1 MAMRAGG
8 RDKDRDRDRDRDKDR
23 DRDNNMPGG
32 VMRRRVMPMEGVK
45 ELALHDPEFLRRF
58 VTEQGKIMPR
68 RRTGCTPEQQR
79 QIARAI
85 RRARVVGLVK

>member
-1 MAMRAGG
+1 MAMRVVARD
-8 RDKDRDRDRDRDKDR
+8 RDKDRDRDRDRDR
-23 DRDNNMPGG
+23 DSNNMMGG

-45 ELALHDPEFLRRF
+45 ELALNDPEFLRRF

-79 QIARAI
+79 QIAKAI
-85 RRARVVGLVK
+85 RRARIVGLVK

>member
-1 MAMRAGG
+1 MAMRVVARE
-8 RDKDRDRDRDRDKDR
+8 RDKDRDRDRDRD
-23 DRDNNMPGG
+23 RDNSMTGG

-45 ELALHDPEFLRRF
+45 EVALNDPEFLRRF

-79 QIARAI
+79 RIAKAI
-85 RRARVVGLVK
+85 RRARVVGFVK